1 MRIVLLSLL
10 ICFLLP
16 CKLAAQSLVGRVMG
30 IAGQPLALVSVSLLR
45 DTSFVAGSVTGNDG
59 RFQLNAPL
67 TAGITYTLR
76 LSLIGYEPVVH
87 SFVFPDISALTDL
100 RLQPVRQMLGEV
112 VVTSKK
118 PLVTRQADRYTVNVE
133 DSYLSGGRTG
143 LEVLQHSPGLWV
155 SPTGDI
161 RIIGGQT
168 VTVMINDVVQRMPAA
183 DLANFLR
190 SLRSEDISRI
200 EVIPNP
206 PAEFE
211 ASSSGG
217 IIHIILKKT
226 RKNGLTG
233 TANAGYRIQGSKGYR
248 WAGTSVDY
256 KLNRIYVTAGI
267 NGAID
272 RSMYTGYTDVTY
284 PDKTGLYNFTR
295 RDNDNRRYFFR
306 AGMVYDFHPRH
317 SIFLQTLTTGSKLI
331 QYFRSDL
338 LYRLSA
344 GNVTGEAVS
353 AWRRKPRQGSYTL
366 NYNWKTDSLGSGLR
380 VILDHTYSLKTE
392 LNELISEYSDNTRDR
407 SYRTLTPSDTYI
419 NSGQADHTQRLN
431 KRSVL
436 KAGIKFVHTDRDNEV
451 LAERLQVYE
460 WKKDTAASD
469 RFRYTEK
476 LFMFYAAYEITVG
489 KTSIKTG
496 LRGEQTVANGC
507 SLTLNESIRRRYF
520 GWFPSLFIS
529 HVLNEKKG
537 TAININYARRV
548 RRPGYNDLNPY
559 RLQVHDFTV
568 LTGNPNL
575 LPQFAHSFRTTWVAS
590 RWFSAGA
597 YLQTVKNY
605 IAQTASTI
613 DSNIIEYRSKNYPNS
628 TDYGVFIEGNFTV
641 AKIWNSRSSISV
653 YRLSNDIEGNKY
665 RRESFSFQ
673 TIQVISLKKIME
685 IDLVTQYTSASL
697 QANQQTAWLFY
708 TDIGL
713 ARKFFQD
720 KGRLRFAVSDVFNTF
735 REKDLTEFNQTRI
748 DFYQKRPT
756 RTFALSFSYAFNA
769 GKKFTRKRLDN
780 NDSEEKSRL

>member
-1 MRIVLLSLL
+1 MVLVSLI
-10 ICFLLP
+10 ICCLLP
-16 CKLAAQSLVGRVMG
+16 CKLWAQPLSGRVVEM
-30 IAGQPLALVSVSLLR
+30 AGQPLPLVSISLLR
-45 DTSFVAGSVTGNDG
+45 DSSFVTGGVSDNEG
-59 RFQLNAPL
+59 RFQL
-67 TAGITYTLR
+67 TAHLVAGTAYTLR
-76 LSLIGYEPVVH
+76 LSLIGYESLIR
-87 SFVFPDISALTDL
+87 SFTFPDIAALDS
-100 RLQPVRQMLGEV
+100 LQMHTMRQTLHEV

-133 DSYLSGGRTG
+133 DSYLASGRTA

-161 RIIGGQT
+161 RITGGQT

-211 ASSSGG
+211 AASSGG
-217 IIHIILKKT
+217 IIHIVLKKA

-233 TANAGYRIQGSKGYR
+233 TANAGYRIQGSKGYS
-248 WAGTSVDY
+248 WAGTSIDY
-256 KLNRIYVTAGI
+256 KLNRIYITAGI
-267 NGAID
+267 NGSAD

-306 AGMVYDFHPRH
+306 AGIVYDFHPRH
-317 SIFLQTLTTGSKLI
+317 SVFLQAITSGSKLV
-331 QYFRSDL
+331 QYFSSDL
-338 LYRLSA
+338 LYRLA
-344 GNVTGEAVS
+344 GRNVTGDALS
-353 AWRRKPRQGSYTL
+353 AWRRTPRQGSYTL
-366 NYNWKTDSLGSGLR
+366 NYSWKTDSLGSGLR
-380 VILDHTYSLKTE
+380 IIMDHTYSLKTE
-392 LNELISEYSDNTRDR
+392 LNELQSDYSDNTRDR

-419 NSGQADHTQRLN
+419 NSAQADYTQQLSKKSALR
-431 KRSVL
+431 
-436 KAGIKFVHTDRDNEV
+436 AGVKFVHTDRDNEV
-451 LAERLQVYE
+451 LAEQLKLSE

-469 RFRYTEK
+469 QFRYTEK
-476 LFMFYAAYEITVG
+476 LLMFYATYEITIG
-489 KTSIKTG
+489 KTSVKTG
-496 LRGEQTVANGC
+496 LRGEQTMANGY
-507 SLTLNESIRRRYF
+507 SVTLNESIRRRYF

-529 HVLNEKKG
+529 RGLNEKKG
-537 TAININYARRV
+537 SAININYARRV

-575 LPQFAHSFRTTWVAS
+575 LPQFTHSFRTTWVAS

-597 YLQTVKNY
+597 YLQTVKNF
-605 IAQTASTI
+605 IAQTASAV

-628 TDYGVFIEGNFTV
+628 TDYGVFTEGNFTV
-641 AKIWNSRSSISV
+641 GRIWNSRNSLSV
-653 YRLSNDIEGNKY
+653 YRLSNDIDGKRY
-665 RRESFSFQ
+665 RRHSFAFQ
-673 TIQVISLKKIME
+673 TIQVISLKRVME

-697 QANQQTAWLFY
+697 QANQKTAWLFY
-708 TDIGL
+708 TDIGMT
-713 ARKFFQD
+713 RKLFRD
-720 KGRLRFAVSDVFNTF
+720 RGRLRFAVSDVFNTF

-769 GKKFTRKRLDN
+769 GKKFTRRRLDN

>member
-1 MRIVLLSLL
+1 MVLTLL
-10 ICFLLP
+10 VTCFFLP
-16 CKLAAQSLVGRVMG
+16 CNAAAQSLSGRVAS
-30 IAGQPLALVSVSLLR
+30 ISGQPLGLVSVSLLH
-45 DTSFVAGSVTGNDG
+45 DSSFVTGGITGNDG
-59 RFQLNAPL
+59 RFQLNVQLL
-67 TAGITYTLR
+67 TGTTYTLR
-76 LSLIGYEPVVH
+76 FSLIGYEPLTY
-87 SFVFPDISALTDL
+87 SFVFPDISALDG
-100 RLQPVRQMLGEV
+100 LQMQPIRKTLGEV
-112 VVTSKK
+112 VVTSRK

-133 DSYLSGGRTG
+133 DSYLASGRTG

-168 VTVMINDVVQRMPAA
+168 VTVMINDVVQRMSPA

-217 IIHIILKKT
+217 IIHIVLKRA

-233 TANAGYRIQGSKGYR
+233 TANALYRIQGNRGYSS
-248 WAGTSVDY
+248 AGTSIDY
-256 KLNRIYVTAGI
+256 KLNRIYITTSI
-267 NGAID
+267 NGSID

-284 PDKTGLYNFTR
+284 PDKSGLYNFTR

-306 AGMVYDFHPRH
+306 AGLVYDFHPRH
-317 SIFLQTLTTGSKLI
+317 SVFIQTMTMGSKLI

-344 GNVTGEAVS
+344 GNITGEAVS

-366 NYNWKTDSLGSGLR
+366 NYNWKTDSLGSGVR

-392 LNELISEYSDNTRDR
+392 LNELASDYSDNTRDR

-419 NSGQADHTQRLN
+419 NSGQGDYTQWLN
-431 KRSVL
+431 KNSVF

-451 LAERLQVYE
+451 LAEQLEVYE

-489 KTSIKTG
+489 KMSVKAG
-496 LRGEQTVANGC
+496 LRGEQTVANGY
-507 SLTLNESIRRRYF
+507 SVTLNESIRRRYF

-575 LPQFAHSFRTTWVAS
+575 LPQFAHSFRATWVAA
-590 RWFSAGA
+590 RWISAGA

-613 DSNIIEYRSKNYPNS
+613 DSNIIEYRSKNFPNS
-628 TDYGVFIEGNFTV
+628 TDYGLFVEGSFTV
-641 AKIWNSRSSISV
+641 AKIWNNRNSVSV
-653 YRLSNDIEGNKY
+653 YRLSNDIDGKKY
-665 RRESFSFQ
+665 RRHSVSFQ
-673 TIQVISLKKIME
+673 TIQVISLKRIME

-697 QANQQTAWLFY
+697 QANQKTAWLFY
-708 TDIGL
+708 TDVGL
-713 ARKFFQD
+713 TRKFFQD
-720 KGRLRFAVSDVFNTF
+720 RGRLRFSISDVFNTF

>member
-1 MRIVLLSLL
+1 M
-10 ICFLLP
+10 
-16 CKLAAQSLVGRVMG
+16 
-30 IAGQPLALVSVSLLR
+30 AGQQLPLVSISLLR
-45 DTSFVAGSVTGNDG
+45 DSSFVAGGVSDNDG
-59 RFQLNAPL
+59 RFQLNAQL
-67 TAGITYTLR
+67 VAGTVYTLR
-76 LSLIGYEPVVH
+76 LSLIGYESLIR
-87 SFVFPDISALTDL
+87 SFTFPDITALDS
-100 RLQPVRQMLGEV
+100 LQMHTMRQTLHEV

-118 PLVTRQADRYTVNVE
+118 SLVTRQADRYTVNVE
-133 DSYLSGGRTG
+133 DSYLASGRTA

-161 RIIGGQT
+161 RITGGQT

-217 IIHIILKKT
+217 VIHIVLKRA

-233 TANAGYRIQGSKGYR
+233 TANAGYRIQGSKGYS
-248 WAGTSVDY
+248 WAGTSIDY
-256 KLNRIYVTAGI
+256 KLNRIYITAGI
-267 NGAID
+267 NGSAD
-272 RSMYTGYTDVTY
+272 RSMYTGYTDVIY

-306 AGMVYDFHPRH
+306 AGIVYDVHPRH
-317 SIFLQTLTTGSKLI
+317 SVFLQAITTGSKLV
-331 QYFRSDL
+331 QYFSSDL
-338 LYRLSA
+338 LYRLAA
-344 GNVTGEAVS
+344 GNVTGAALS
-353 AWRRKPRQGSYTL
+353 AWRRTPRQGSYTL

-380 VILDHTYSLKTE
+380 IIMDHTYSLKSE
-392 LNELISEYSDNTRDR
+392 LNELQSDYSDNTRDR

-419 NSGQADHTQRLN
+419 NSAQADYTQQLSKKSALR
-431 KRSVL
+431 
-436 KAGIKFVHTDRDNEV
+436 AGVKFVHTDRDNKV
-451 LAERLQVYE
+451 LAEQLQSSG

-476 LFMFYAAYEITVG
+476 LLMFYATYEITIG
-489 KTSIKTG
+489 KTSVKTG
-496 LRGEQTVANGC
+496 LRGEQTMANGY
-507 SLTLNESIRRRYF
+507 SVTLNESIRRRYF

-529 HVLNEKKG
+529 RGLNEKKG
-537 TAININYARRV
+537 SAININYARRV

-575 LPQFAHSFRTTWVAS
+575 LPQFTHSFRTTWVAS

-605 IAQTASTI
+605 IAQTASAV
-613 DSNIIEYRSKNYPNS
+613 DSNIIEYRSKNFPNS
-628 TDYGVFIEGNFTV
+628 TDYGVFTEGNFTV
-641 AKIWNSRSSISV
+641 GSIWNSRNSLSV
-653 YRLSNDIEGNKY
+653 YRLSNDIDGKRY
-665 RRESFSFQ
+665 RRHSFAFQ
-673 TIQVISLKKIME
+673 TIQVISLKRVME

-697 QANQQTAWLFY
+697 QANQKTAWLFY
-708 TDIGL
+708 TDIGMT
-713 ARKFFQD
+713 RKLLGD
-720 KGRLRFAVSDVFNTF
+720 RGRLRFAVTDVFNTF

>member
-1 MRIVLLSLL
+1 MPS
-10 ICFLLP
+10 
-16 CKLAAQSLVGRVMG
+16 KLWAQPLGGRVVGM
-30 IAGQPLALVSVSLLR
+30 AGQPLPLVSLSLLR
-45 DTSFVAGSVTGNDG
+45 DSSFVAGGVSDNDG
-59 RFQLNAPL
+59 RFQLNAQL
-67 TAGITYTLR
+67 VAGTVYTLR
-76 LSLIGYEPVVH
+76 LSLIGYESLVR
-87 SFVFPDISALTDL
+87 SFTFPDITALDS
-100 RLQPVRQMLGEV
+100 LQMHTMRQTLHEV

-133 DSYLSGGRTG
+133 DSYLANGRTA

-161 RIIGGQT
+161 RITGGQT

-217 IIHIILKKT
+217 IIHIVLKKA

-233 TANAGYRIQGSKGYR
+233 TANAGYRIQGSKGYS
-248 WAGTSVDY
+248 WAGTSIDY
-256 KLNRIYVTAGI
+256 KLNRIYITAGI
-267 NGAID
+267 NGSAD
-272 RSMYTGYTDVTY
+272 RSMYTGHTDVIY

-306 AGMVYDFHPRH
+306 AGVVYDVHPRH
-317 SIFLQTLTTGSKLI
+317 SVFLQAITTGSKLV
-331 QYFRSDL
+331 QYFSSDL
-338 LYRLSA
+338 LYRLSG
-344 GNVTGEAVS
+344 GNVTGDALS

-380 VILDHTYSLKTE
+380 IIMDHTYSLKSE
-392 LNELISEYSDNTRDR
+392 LNELQSDYSDNARDR

-419 NSGQADHTQRLN
+419 NSAQVDYIQQLSKKSSLR
-431 KRSVL
+431 
-436 KAGIKFVHTDRDNEV
+436 AGVKFVHTDRDNEV
-451 LAERLQVYE
+451 LAEQLQSSG

-476 LFMFYAAYEITVG
+476 LLMFYATYEITIG
-489 KTSIKTG
+489 KTSVKTG
-496 LRGEQTVANGC
+496 LRGEQTMANGY
-507 SLTLNESIRRRYF
+507 SVTLNESIHRRYF

-529 HVLNEKKG
+529 RALNEKKG
-537 TAININYARRV
+537 SAININYARRV

-575 LPQFAHSFRTTWVAS
+575 LPQFTHSFRTTWVAS

-605 IAQTASTI
+605 IAQTASAV
-613 DSNIIEYRSKNYPNS
+613 DSNIIEYRSKNFPNS
-628 TDYGVFIEGNFTV
+628 TDYGVFTEGNFTV
-641 AKIWNSRSSISV
+641 GRIWNSRNSLSV
-653 YRLSNDIEGNKY
+653 YRLSNDIDGKRY
-665 RRESFSFQ
+665 RRHSFAFQ
-673 TIQVISLKKIME
+673 TIQVISLKKVME

-697 QANQQTAWLFY
+697 QANQKTAWLFY
-708 TDIGL
+708 TDIGMT
-713 ARKFFQD
+713 RKLFGD
-720 KGRLRFAVSDVFNTF
+720 RGRLRFAVTDVFNTF

>member
-1 MRIVLLSLL
+1 MSGKV
-10 ICFLLP
+10 
-16 CKLAAQSLVGRVMG
+16 AAQPLSGRVMS
-30 IAGQPLALVSVSLLR
+30 ISGQPLALVSVSLLR
-45 DTSFVAGSVTGNDG
+45 DSAFVTGGITGNDG
-59 RFQLNAPL
+59 RFQLNTSL
-67 TAGITYTLR
+67 TAGTTYTLR

-87 SFVFPDISALTDL
+87 SFVFPDISVLADL
-100 RLQPVRQMLGEV
+100 QLQPLRQTLGEV

-133 DSYLSGGRTG
+133 DSYLGSGRTG

-155 SPTGDI
+155 SPTGEI
-161 RIIGGQT
+161 RIIGGQA
-168 VTVMINDVVQRMPAA
+168 VTVMINDVMQRMSAA

-217 IIHIILKKT
+217 IIHIILKKA

-233 TANAGYRIQGSKGYR
+233 TANAGYRIQGNKGYR

-256 KLNRIYVTAGI
+256 KLNRIYVTAGM
-267 NGAID
+267 NGSID

-306 AGMVYDFHPRH
+306 AGLVYDFHPRH
-317 SIFLQTLTTGSKLI
+317 SVFLQALTTGSKLV

-338 LYRLSA
+338 LYRLAA
-344 GNVTGEAVS
+344 GNVTGDALS

-380 VILDHTYSLKTE
+380 VIIDHTYSLKTE
-392 LNELISEYSDNTRDR
+392 LNELQSDYSDNTRDR
-407 SYRTLTPSDTYI
+407 SYRTGTPSNTYI
-419 NSGQADHTQRLN
+419 NSGQADYTRLLN
-431 KRSVL
+431 KHSVL
-436 KAGIKFVHTDRDNEV
+436 KAGIKSVHTGRDNEV
-451 LAERLQVYE
+451 LAEQLQSYE

-469 RFRYTEK
+469 KFRYTER
-476 LFMFYAAYEITVG
+476 LLMFYAAWEISFG

-496 LRGEQTVANGC
+496 LRGEQTIAKGYSV
-507 SLTLNESIRRRYF
+507 TLDQSIRRRYF
-520 GWFPSLFIS
+520 GWFPSFFIS
-529 HVLNEKKG
+529 HVLDEKKG
-537 TAININYARRV
+537 TAINFNYARRV

-568 LTGNPNL
+568 LAGNPNL
-575 LPQFAHSFRTTWVAS
+575 LPQYAHSFRATWVIS
-590 RWFSAGA
+590 RAFSAGA

-605 IAQTASTI
+605 IAQTAATI
-613 DSNIIEYRSKNYPNS
+613 DSNIIEYRSKNFPNS
-628 TDYGVFIEGNFTV
+628 TDYGVFMEGNFTV
-641 AKIWNSRSSISV
+641 AKIWNSRNSLSV

-665 RRESFSFQ
+665 RRHSFAFQ
-673 TIQVISLKKIME
+673 TIQVISLKKLMD
-685 IDLVTQYTSASL
+685 IDVVTQYTSASL
-697 QANQQTAWLFY
+697 QANQKMARLFY

-713 ARKFFQD
+713 TRKLFQD
-720 KGRLRFAVSDVFNTF
+720 KGRLRFSVTDIFNTF

>member
-1 MRIVLLSLL
+1 MRIVLLSLV
-10 ICFLLP
+10 ICCLLP
-16 CKLAAQSLVGRVMG
+16 GKLLAQPLSGRVVGM
-30 IAGQPLALVSVSLLR
+30 AGQPLPLVSISLLH
-45 DTSFVAGSVTGNDG
+45 DSSFVAGGISDNDG
-59 RFQLNAPL
+59 RFQLHTRL
-67 TAGITYTLR
+67 VGGTAYTLR
-76 LSLIGYEPVVH
+76 LSIIGYEPLIH
-87 SFVFPDISALTDL
+87 SFTFPDITALDSLQMHTL
-100 RLQPVRQMLGEV
+100 RQTLREV

-155 SPTGDI
+155 SPAGDI

-168 VTVMINDVVQRMPAA
+168 VTVMINDAVQRLPAA

-233 TANAGYRIQGSKGYR
+233 TANAGYRIQGSKAYS
-248 WAGTSVDY
+248 WAGASVDY
-256 KLNRIYVTAGI
+256 KLNRIYITAGI

-295 RDNDNRRYFFR
+295 RDNDNRRYFFK

-317 SIFLQTLTTGSKLI
+317 SIFFQTLTTGSKLI

-344 GNVTGEAVS
+344 GNVTGAAVS

-407 SYRTLTPSDTYI
+407 TYRTLTPSDTYI

-431 KRSVL
+431 KGSVL

-469 RFRYTEK
+469 RFRYMEK

-496 LRGEQTVANGC
+496 LRGEQTVANGY

-597 YLQTVKNY
+597 YMQTLKNY

-628 TDYGVFIEGNFTV
+628 TDYGVFMEGNFTV

-685 IDLVTQYTSASL
+685 IDMVTQYTSASL

-720 KGRLRFAVSDVFNTF
+720 KGSLRFAVSDVFNTF

-769 GKKFTRKRLDN
+769 GRKFTRKRLDN

>member
-1 MRIVLLSLL
+1 MRIVLLLFIAFFLQPCDAEAQLL
-10 ICFLLP
+10 
-16 CKLAAQSLVGRVMG
+16 SGRVVSED
-30 IAGQPLALVSVSLLR
+30 GQPLALVSVTLLS
-45 DTSFVAGSVTGNDG
+45 DSAYVAGSIAGNDG
-59 RFQLNAPL
+59 RFQLHTQLL
-67 TAGITYTLR
+67 TGTAYTLR
-76 LSLIGYEPVVH
+76 LSLIGYEPVGH
-87 SFVFPDISALTDL
+87 RFVFPDIAALDS
-100 RLQPVRQMLGEV
+100 LQMQPIRKTLGEV
-112 VVTSKK
+112 VIASSK

-133 DSYLSGGRTG
+133 DSYLASGRTG

-161 RIIGGQT
+161 RITGGQT
-168 VTVMINDVVQRMPAA
+168 VTVMINEVVQRMSSA

-217 IIHIILKKT
+217 IIHIVLKRA

-233 TANAGYRIQGSKGYR
+233 TASAGYRIQGNKGYSS
-248 WAGTSVDY
+248 AGTSIDY
-256 KLNRIYVTAGI
+256 KINRIYLTTSL
-267 NGAID
+267 NGSID

-317 SIFLQTLTTGSKLI
+317 SVFLQAMTTGSKLI

-338 LYRLSA
+338 LYRLS
-344 GNVTGEAVS
+344 GGDVTGEAVS
-353 AWRRKPRQGSYTL
+353 AWRRKPSQGSYTL
-366 NYNWKTDSLGSGLR
+366 NYGWKADSLGSGLR

-392 LNELISEYSDNTRDR
+392 LNELASDYSDNTRDR

-419 NSGQADHTQRLN
+419 NSGQADYTQRIN
-431 KRSVL
+431 KISVF
-436 KAGIKFVHTDRDNEV
+436 KAGIKFVHTNRDNEV
-451 LAERLQVYE
+451 MAERLQQYE

-476 LFMFYAAYEITVG
+476 LFMFYAAYEVTVG
-489 KTSIKTG
+489 KMSMKTG
-496 LRGEQTVANGC
+496 LRGEQTVANGY
-507 SLTLNESIRRRYF
+507 SVTLDESIHRRYF

-529 HVLNEKKG
+529 HILNEKKG
-537 TAININYARRV
+537 TAINISYARRV

-568 LTGNPNL
+568 LTGNPDL
-575 LPQFAHSFRTTWVAS
+575 LPQFAHSFRTTWVAA
-590 RWFSAGA
+590 RWLSAGA

-605 IAQTASTI
+605 IAQTAATI
-613 DSNIIEYRSKNYPNS
+613 DSNIIEYRSKNFPNS
-628 TDYGVFIEGNFTV
+628 TDYGIFMEGSFAV
-641 AKIWNSRSSISV
+641 AKIWNSRNSVSV
-653 YRLSNDIEGNKY
+653 YRVSNDIEGEKY
-665 RRESFSFQ
+665 RRQSFAIQS
-673 TIQVISLKKIME
+673 IQVISLKKIME
-685 IDLVTQYTSASL
+685 VDMVAQYTSASL
-697 QANQQTAWLFY
+697 QANQKTAWLFY
-708 TDIGL
+708 TDVGL
-713 ARKFFQD
+713 TRKFFQER
-720 KGRLRFAVSDVFNTF
+720 GRLRFAVSDVFNTF
-735 REKDLTEFNQTRI
+735 REKDRTEFNQTRI

-756 RTFALSFSYAFNA
+756 RTFGLSFSYTFNA
-769 GKKFTRKRLDN
+769 GKKFARKKLDS

>member
-1 MRIVLLSLL
+1 MPS
-10 ICFLLP
+10 
-16 CKLAAQSLVGRVMG
+16 KLWAQPLGGRVVGM
-30 IAGQPLALVSVSLLR
+30 AGQPLPLVSLSLLR
-45 DTSFVAGSVTGNDG
+45 DSSFVAGGVSDNDG
-59 RFQLNAPL
+59 RFQLNAQL
-67 TAGITYTLR
+67 VAGTVYTLR
-76 LSLIGYEPVVH
+76 LSLIGYESLIR
-87 SFVFPDISALTDL
+87 SFTFPDITALDS
-100 RLQPVRQMLGEV
+100 LQMHTIRQTLHEV

-133 DSYLSGGRTG
+133 DSYLASSRTA

-161 RIIGGQT
+161 RITGGQT

-217 IIHIILKKT
+217 IIHIVLKKA

-233 TANAGYRIQGSKGYR
+233 TANAGYRIQGSKGYS
-248 WAGTSVDY
+248 WAGTSIDY
-256 KLNRIYVTAGI
+256 KLNRIYITAGI
-267 NGAID
+267 NGSAD
-272 RSMYTGYTDVTY
+272 RSMYTGHTDVIY

-306 AGMVYDFHPRH
+306 AGVVYDVHPRH
-317 SIFLQTLTTGSKLI
+317 SVFLQAITTGSKLV
-331 QYFRSDL
+331 QYFSSDL
-338 LYRLSA
+338 LYRLAA
-344 GNVTGEAVS
+344 GNVTGAALS
-353 AWRRKPRQGSYTL
+353 AWRRKPQQGSYTL

-392 LNELISEYSDNTRDR
+392 LNELASDYSDNARDR

-419 NSGQADHTQRLN
+419 NSAQVDYIQQLSKKSSLR
-431 KRSVL
+431 
-436 KAGIKFVHTDRDNEV
+436 AGVKFVHTDRDNEV
-451 LAERLQVYE
+451 LAEQLQSSG

-476 LFMFYAAYEITVG
+476 LLMFYATYEITIG
-489 KTSIKTG
+489 KTSVKTG
-496 LRGEQTVANGC
+496 LRGERTMANGY
-507 SLTLNESIRRRYF
+507 SVTLNESIRRRYF

-529 HVLNEKKG
+529 RTLNEKKG
-537 TAININYARRV
+537 SAININYARRV

-575 LPQFAHSFRTTWVAS
+575 LPQFTHSFRTTWVAS

-605 IAQTASTI
+605 IAQTASAV
-613 DSNIIEYRSKNYPNS
+613 DSNIIEYRSKNFPNS
-628 TDYGVFIEGNFTV
+628 TDYGVFTEGNFTV
-641 AKIWNSRSSISV
+641 GRIWSSRNSLSV
-653 YRLSNDIEGNKY
+653 YRLSNDIDGKRY
-665 RRESFSFQ
+665 RRHSFAFQ
-673 TIQVISLKKIME
+673 TIQVISLKKVME

-697 QANQQTAWLFY
+697 QANQKTAWLFY
-708 TDIGL
+708 TDIGMT
-713 ARKFFQD
+713 RKLLGD
-720 KGRLRFAVSDVFNTF
+720 RGRLRFAVTDVFNTF